1 MRNTILERLKS
12 PVVIGAIIIALFN
25 LVTAVTGLEFEG
37 VAEYVTTIATNV
49 GLVFAAINDA
59 KSKTSF

>member
-37 VAEYVTTIATNV
+37 VGEYVTTIATNV